1 MAMSASRRARRPRA
15 HLRRPAVAARILTG
29 VAAVAGGA
37 SRLPAGLRPPGAVE
51 RRSARRRRVHAER
64 RTVGLGLVALGTTGA
79 VLGTEVARVWR
90 RGSAPLPTESLDVV
104 GAADVAVRE
113 TVEVARAGYRD
124 APVPETALLN
134 MLMAF
139 ALTFGIVRASTHTIR
154 ARGKF
159 GPFRNV
165 RVNGSHIHHFVPGI
179 VLAFGSGGAA
189 VLARAEWLDPW
200 LALPFGVG
208 VALTLDE
215 SALLLKLDDVYWS
228 EEGIVSVQITM
239 AALASLS
246 AAALGVRVLRRGE
259 QRVLESGS
267 SSDGAPA

>member
-1 MAMSASRRARRPRA
+1 MAASLL
-15 HLRRPAVAARILTG
+15 HGVAVA
-29 VAAVAGGA
+29 AGGA

-51 RRSARRRRVHAER
+51 RPSARRRRERAER
-64 RTVGLGLVALGTTGA
+64 RTVGLALIAVGTTGA
-79 VLGTEVARVWR
+79 VLGGELTRVWR
-90 RGSAPLPTESLDVV
+90 RGSAPLPAETSNVL

-113 TVEVARAGYRD
+113 TVEVAVAGYQD
-124 APVPETALLN
+124 APVQETALLN
-134 MLMAF
+134 MLAAF
-139 ALTFGIVRASTHTIR
+139 ALTFGIVRASTHVIR
-154 ARGKF
+154 ARGSF
-159 GPFRNV
+159 GPFRNL

-215 SALLLKLDDVYWS
+215 SALLLKLDDVYWT
-228 EEGIVSVQITM
+228 EEGIVSVQITLS
-239 AALASLS
+239 ALASLS

-259 QRVLESGS
+259 QRVLESG
-267 SSDGAPA
+267 A